1 MGYQGFSKLSAYK
14 AFRQM
19 DNACTPDCQCTA
31 ECQLFRAKEYLGL
44 AAQTG
49 EKFSDEIP
57 DDIIEIFRSAPV
69 IIERYN
75 QINLL
80 NAFQE
85 VQGICDNCKT
95 HEHDPFCTVNIVSTA
110 LGILLVG
117 KDYSTDKDKEQAR
130 LC

>member
-49 EKFSDEIP
+49 KSFPMKFPMTSLKS
-57 DDIIEIFRSAPV
+57 FAVR
-69 IIERYN
+69 RL
-75 QINLL
+75 LL
-80 NAFQE
+80 NDITKLIFLTLFRKSRE
-85 VQGICDNCKT
+85 FVTI
-95 HEHDPFCTVNIVSTA
+95 
-110 LGILLVG
+110 
-117 KDYSTDKDKEQAR
+117 AR
-130 LC
+130 LMNMIPSVQ